1 MIFPRKQAEF
11 NTYFHNSKLI
21 FIVTQHSTIMAYLL
35 TDFFIFPI
43 KLVSSWEILV
53 VGLYKQEKAAE
64 IWNLET
70 EHYNWVLRAI
80 AVSLVS
86 NLCQP
91 TSTATP

>member
-11 NTYFHNSKLI
+11 NAYFHNSELI

-70 EHYNWVLRAI
+70 EHYI
-80 AVSLVS
+80 
-86 NLCQP
+86 
-91 TSTATP
+91 